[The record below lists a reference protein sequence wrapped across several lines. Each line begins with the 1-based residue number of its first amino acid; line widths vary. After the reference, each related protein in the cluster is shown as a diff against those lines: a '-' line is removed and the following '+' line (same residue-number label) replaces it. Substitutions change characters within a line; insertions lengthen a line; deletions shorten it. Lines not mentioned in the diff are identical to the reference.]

1 MCSSTE
7 TGGSIIIFPFGSLP
21 VFSCCFHLEQCST
34 SCDHCSLS
42 STPSSWPTSNIHP
55 SLKFGDSN
63 AGSEVDTENTGSD
76 VDGKENVC
84 DGDGIE
90 NVGKGIG
97 EVIVKFYE

>member
-7 TGGSIIIFPFGSLP
+7 TGGSIIICPCGSSSCFFLLFPFRIMFQQVVITVHYP
-21 VFSCCFHLEQCST
+21 VLHL
-34 SCDHCSLS
+34 HGPLWS
-42 STPSSWPTSNIHP
+42 S
-55 SLKFGDSN
+55 KY
-63 AGSEVDTENTGSD
+63 GSEVDTENTGSD

-90 NVGKGIG
+90 NGGGIG

>member
-1 MCSSTE
+1 MCSYIE

-21 VFSCCFHLEQCST
+21 VFFLT
-34 SCDHCSLS
+34 
-42 STPSSWPTSNIHP
+42 
-55 SLKFGDSN
+55 FGDSN

-76 VDGKENVC
+76 VDGKENVY

-90 NVGKGIG
+90 NVDEGIC